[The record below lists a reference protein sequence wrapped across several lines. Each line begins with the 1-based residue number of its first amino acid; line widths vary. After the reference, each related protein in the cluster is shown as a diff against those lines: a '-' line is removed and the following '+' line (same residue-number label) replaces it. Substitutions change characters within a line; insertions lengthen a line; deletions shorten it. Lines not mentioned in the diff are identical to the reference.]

1 MAFSEKV
8 KNETRRRSCFRCVI
22 CHDKFVEIHH
32 IISQAEGGNDTIENA
47 APLCA
52 SCHDLFG
59 GNPEKRKQIREMRD
73 HWFDLMEK
81 RFNGEI
87 NTLEPIQKDQNN
99 LNMLKSKGIAIYHVV
114 YEHEDFKTSASI
126 LIKLLQNAQ
135 KRFPNY
141 KRHLYLDIEGHRNK
155 KGGFDH
161 DMRELQKDFSL
172 GFLMQYFTSIH
183 MPLVSVEN
191 NKLQIN
197 DVPEEINIIS
207 DEKELVTK
215 MRKKSKYKHFVV
227 YPTEENNL
235 S

>member
-1 MAFSEKV
+1 
-8 KNETRRRSCFRCVI
+8 
-22 CHDKFVEIHH
+22 
-32 IISQAEGGNDTIENA
+32 
-47 APLCA
+47 
-52 SCHDLFG
+52 
-59 GNPEKRKQIREMRD
+59 
-73 HWFDLMEK
+73 
-81 RFNGEI
+81 
-87 NTLEPIQKDQNN
+87 
-99 LNMLKSKGIAIYHVV
+99 
-114 YEHEDFKTSASI
+114 
-126 LIKLLQNAQ
+126 
-135 KRFPNY
+135 
-141 KRHLYLDIEGHRNK
+141 
-155 KGGFDH
+155 DH